1 MVNKMNKIHPR
12 TNLDIPMTSLMWP
25 DGIPAPQQHITTWEN
40 DLGLADLVNML
51 SPVPRYNAY
60 VRQTLSAL
68 TTDSAAI
75 QWRQAVLKDFTN
87 NPALIQT
94 AESLLTRLHHLQEG
108 NALLGKKQRNLLLD
122 TADQLAELDAYL
134 YITQALYEALCSANL
149 ESTALIRVRDD
160 LTKRLSDPNFQ
171 ALRAELPELRA
182 PLEHITSLT
191 IGLNLDVQLRPHSA
205 VLMAINDHKMSAAT
219 SWLERVIG
227 MGPEANDESGI
238 AQLHRLP
245 DDPQQRVLAPL
256 FQDLDKL
263 LTEVATPIAKTL
275 TRYVKMGTG
284 SLAHLEYELA
294 FFTTAARLKVDLE
307 SRGFDCC
314 WPEVAAPDECVIEID
329 GLVNIAL
336 ARREQPIPSDI
347 NFGAD
352 GRIAVVTGPN
362 SGGKTTYLRTVGLAQ
377 VMFQAGLFLPA
388 GRARIA
394 PVDHILTHFP
404 VLETRQQGRLA
415 EEATRL
421 REIFQQATSRSLV
434 LLNETFSSTS
444 SGEAVYLAQDILCGL
459 RAIGLRAIFATHLI
473 ELAETLAEIESRV
486 EGESKLFS
494 LVAGVTVNDAG
505 EYIPTY
511 RIERSEPL
519 GRSYAREIAR
529 RHGISL
535 EQILQNHNR
544 NNS

>member
-1 MVNKMNKIHPR
+1 MVTVMNKMRSR
-12 TNLDIPMTSLMWP
+12 TSLDIPLTNLMWP
-25 DGIPAPQQHITTWEN
+25 DGIPAQHSHTAPWEN

-51 SPVPRYNAY
+51 SPSPRYKAY
-60 VRQTLSAL
+60 VRQTLFTLVTNAQ
-68 TTDSAAI
+68 TI
-75 QWRQAVLKDFTN
+75 QWRQAVLADFAQ
-87 NPALIQT
+87 NPALIEV
-94 AESLLTRLHHLQEG
+94 AESLLPRLHHLQEG

-122 TADQLAELDAYL
+122 TADQLAELDDYL
-134 YITQALYEALCSANL
+134 HITQTLHDALCSATL
-149 ESTALIRVRDD
+149 KSTALIRLRDD
-160 LTKRLSDPNFQ
+160 LTNRLSDPNFQ

-191 IGLNLDVQLRPHSA
+191 VGINLDVQLRPHSA
-205 VLMAINDHKMSAAT
+205 VLMAINDHKMTASS
-219 SWLERVIG
+219 SWLERAIG
-227 MGPEANDESGI
+227 LGPTPTEESGI

-245 DDPQQRVLAPL
+245 DDPQQRILAPL

-263 LTEVATPIAKTL
+263 LTEVATPVAKTL
-275 TRYVKMGTG
+275 TRYVKMGTT

-294 FFTTAARLKVDLE
+294 FFTTAARLKTDLE
-307 SRGFDCC
+307 SRGFACC
-314 WPEVAAPDECVIEID
+314 WPEVAALDERVIQID

-336 ARREQPIPSDI
+336 ARREQSIPSDI
-347 NFGAD
+347 DFGAD
-352 GRIAVVTGPN
+352 GRIAVLTGPN

-377 VMFQAGLFLPA
+377 VMFQVGLFIPA
-388 GRARIA
+388 QKARIS
-394 PVDHILTHFP
+394 PVDHLLTHFP

-421 REIFQQATSRSLV
+421 REIFQQATSHSLV

-459 RAIGLRAIFATHLI
+459 RARGLRAIFATHLI
-473 ELAETLAEIESRV
+473 ELAENLAEIESRV
-486 EGESKLFS
+486 GGESSLFS
-494 LVAGVTVNDAG
+494 LVAGVTVNETG
-505 EYIPTY
+505 EAVPTY

-535 EQILQNHNR
+535 EQILEKQQNK
-544 NNS
+544 

>member
-1 MVNKMNKIHPR
+1 
-12 TNLDIPMTSLMWP
+12 MWP